1 MEGEVMR
8 INRLAAL
15 AVVTVL
21 AFSASACGGD
31 DDSGSGSG
39 GNVSTDVSFAAGTTM
54 QKLNEAKKIKVGTKY
69 DQPGFGLKG
78 LDGKPAGF
86 DVEIA
91 KIIAGKLGLT
101 ADQIEWSEA
110 PSAVRE
116 QVIEQGTVDI
126 VVATYTI
133 NDTRKNRISF
143 AGPYYEAGQTIM
155 VRTDESAVT
164 GPDSFKTN
172 NKKVC
177 SVTNSTPANNIK
189 KYLANEAQQLVL
201 FDTYQK
207 CVDALTAKQVD
218 AVTTDNVI
226 LLGFIDKNPG
236 KFKLST
242 DTTFTK
248 EPYGIGLKKDDKVFR
263 DWINDVLE
271 ASFSNGDYQK
281 AWDSTAGKIQNAKLG
296 SPPAI
301 VRY

>member
-1 MEGEVMR
+1 MR
-8 INRLAAL
+8 INRLAAFA
-15 AVVTVL
+15 AVAVL
-21 AFSASACGGD
+21 ALGVSACGGD
-31 DDSGSGSG
+31 DDGGDSGSG
-39 GNVSTDVSFAAGTTM
+39 GDVSTDVSFAAGSTM
-54 QKLNEAKKIKVGTKY
+54 QKLHDAKKIKIGTKY

-86 DVEIA
+86 DVEIG
-91 KIIAGKLGLT
+91 KLIAGKLGLT
-101 ADQIEWSEA
+101 SEQIEWSEA

-133 NDTRKNRISF
+133 NDTRKQRISF

-155 VRTDESAVT
+155 VRTEESGIT
-164 GPDSFKTN
+164 GPDSFKAGD
-172 NKKVC
+172 KKVC

-189 KYLANEAQQLVL
+189 KYLGNEAQQLVL

-226 LLGFIDKNPG
+226 LLGYISRNEG
-236 KFKLST
+236 KFKLAG
-242 DTTFTK
+242 DLFTK

-271 ASFSNGDYQK
+271 KAFSDGSYKK
-281 AWDSTAGKIQNAKLG
+281 AWDDTAGKIPNAKLG

>member
-1 MEGEVMR
+1 MEGDVMR
-8 INRLAAL
+8 IYRLAAFA
-15 AVVTVL
+15 AVAVL
-21 AFSASACGGD
+21 ALGVSACGGD
-31 DDSGSGSG
+31 DDGGDSGSG
-39 GNVSTDVSFAAGTTM
+39 GVSTDVSFAAGSTM
-54 QKLNEAKKIKVGTKY
+54 QKLHDAKKLKVGTKF

-91 KIIAGKLGLT
+91 KVIAKNLGLT
-101 ADQIEWSEA
+101 ADQVEFSEA

-116 QVIEQGTVDI
+116 EVIEKGTVDI

-133 NDTRKNRISF
+133 NDTRKQRVSF

-155 VRTDESAVT
+155 VRTEENGIT
-164 GPDSFKTN
+164 GPDSFKAGD
-172 NKKVC
+172 KKVC

-189 KYLANEAQQLVL
+189 KSLGNEAQQLVL

-207 CVDALTAKQVD
+207 CVDALSAKQVD

-226 LLGFIDKNPG
+226 LLGFISRNEG
-236 KFKLST
+236 KFKLVG
-242 DTTFTK
+242 DTFTK

-271 ASFSNGDYQK
+271 KSYQNGDYQK
-281 AWDSTAGKIQNAKLG
+281 AWDSTAGTIPNAKLG
-296 SPPAI
+296 SPPAV

>member
-1 MEGEVMR
+1 MR

-15 AVVTVL
+15 AAVTVFAL
-21 AFSASACGGD
+21 AATACGGD
-31 DDSGSGSG
+31 DKNSGSGSG
-39 GNVSTDVSFAAGTTM
+39 GDVSTDVSFAAGSTM
-54 QKLNEAKKIKVGTKY
+54 QKLHDAKKIKVGTKY

-91 KIIAGKLGLT
+91 KIIAGKLGLK
-101 ADQIEWSEA
+101 ADQIEWSES

-133 NDTRKNRISF
+133 NDTRKQRISF

-155 VRTDESAVT
+155 VRTDETAIT
-164 GPDSFKTN
+164 GPDSFKTGG
-172 NKKVC
+172 KKVC

-189 KYLANEAQQLVL
+189 KSLGNETQQLVL

-236 KFKLST
+236 KFKLAG
-242 DTTFTK
+242 DTFTK

-271 ASFSNGDYQK
+271 RAFSDGSYQK

-296 SPPAI
+296 NPPTI

>member
-1 MEGEVMR
+1 MEGDVMR
-8 INRLAAL
+8 MTRLAAFA
-15 AVVTVL
+15 AVAVL
-21 AFSASACGGD
+21 ALGVSACGGD
-31 DDSGSGSG
+31 DDEGGGSGD
-39 GNVSTDVSFAAGTTM
+39 VSTDVSFAAGSTM
-54 QKLNEAKKIKVGTKY
+54 QKLHDAKKIKIGTKY

-86 DVEIA
+86 DVEIG
-91 KIIAGKLGLT
+91 KLIAGKLGLT
-101 ADQIEWSEA
+101 NEQIEWSEA

-116 QVIEQGTVDI
+116 QVIENATVDI

-133 NDTRKNRISF
+133 NDTRKQRISF

-155 VRTDESAVT
+155 VRNDESAIT
-164 GPDSFKTN
+164 GPDSFKTSG
-172 NKKVC
+172 KKVC

-189 KYLANEAQQLVL
+189 KYLANESQQLVL
-201 FDTYQK
+201 FDGYQK
-207 CVDALTAKQVD
+207 CVDALTANQVD

-226 LLGFIDKNPG
+226 LLGYVARNEG
-236 KFKLST
+236 KFKLAG
-242 DTTFTK
+242 DLFTK

-271 ASFSNGDYQK
+271 KAFSDGSYKK
-281 AWDSTAGKIQNAKLG
+281 AWDDTAGKIPNAKLG